1 MSVPVDE
8 NPEIVK
14 VFAHIGLCATQYAT
28 LEFHTQFLL
37 SYLHTGKELSLETII
52 FTRQTSFGE
61 KLKLIKEFAAYRLNQ
76 HPDVCNKVLALA
88 SDIDKQRDRRNHFI
102 HGYWLVNEF
111 VIMKGIVRVSD
122 TKWKYNKD
130 RVEYRAM
137 ETTDISLA
145 DLEKLP
151 TEIGGLIQRMHQLIN
166 ELKKYAWPEAKDK
179 NEKSPPN
186 D

>member
-1 MSVPVDE
+1 MSVPAEE
-8 NPEIVK
+8 NPVVK

-28 LEFHTQFLL
+28 LEFHTQFLS
-37 SYLHTGKELSLETII
+37 SYLHTGKEMSLETVI
-52 FTRQTSFGE
+52 FTRQASFAE

-76 HPDVCNKVLALA
+76 HPEVCKKVLDLV
-88 SDIDKQRDRRNHFI
+88 SDIDKQRDRRNLFI

-111 VIMKGIVRVSD
+111 VIMEGLVRVSD

-137 ETTDISLA
+137 ESTDISLA

-151 TEIGGLIQRMHQLIN
+151 AEIGKLIQRMHELIN

-179 NEKSPPN
+179 KEQSSPN
-186 D
+186 G